1 MKKTL
6 AALFGTGAVLL
17 AAACGSSGDSGSA
30 AEGTTESTTAAP
42 STSQVTGSTG
52 IELGQSYDQICSAL
66 VPYFDQLESWG
77 QDRTQAATSV
87 ADAQKSLPGWAELS
101 EEQQA
106 ETLRA
111 VENAG
116 KGQC

>member
-1 MKKTL
+1 M
-6 AALFGTGAVLL
+6 
-17 AAACGSSGDSGSA
+17 
-30 AEGTTESTTAAP
+30 
-42 STSQVTGSTG
+42 
-52 IELGQSYDQICSAL
+52 

-106 ETLRA
+106 DTLRA
-111 VENAG
+111 IENAG